1 MMAGARRTQRVQQAR
16 RREQQTLPS
25 FRARRWGLLTLLWL
39 CFLAL
44 IGRAVDQQIF
54 ETDFLQQEGKN
65 RHLRVIE
72 VPAHRG
78 MILDRHG
85 EPLAISTPVASVWA
99 NPRLLTPDHPALVS
113 LAKILSADVKELR
126 RHLAERGD
134 RAFTYLAHWVNPD
147 VAQQLH
153 RLMEEYDIDINA
165 LGLKR
170 EFRRYYPTGEV
181 LAQLVGFTDIND
193 AGQEG
198 MELAYDHW
206 LRGAPGSK
214 RVIQD
219 GKRRAVQDVENI
231 RAADPGKNLVL
242 SLDWRLQYLAYR
254 ELKAAVLRYKARAGT
269 AVILD
274 AHTGEVLAMVNQP
287 SYNPNDLA
295 ERHGGALR
303 NRAMTDMFEPGST
316 MKPFTIAT
324 ALEQGKIQP
333 DTKIDTAPGELHVG
347 SAVVRDARNYGLID
361 VATVIRK
368 SSNVGISKIALSL
381 PLEKLLYLLRQMGFG
396 VATGSGFP
404 GESGGVFNS
413 SKHWSQIGQATLA
426 FGYGLSVTPL
436 QLAQAYTVLAADGV
450 RRPVSLVRLDRVP
463 EGEAIIK
470 PATAREIRKML
481 EGVVSPGGT
490 APAAAVKGYRVAGK
504 TGTVK
509 KIVGG
514 EYSEDRYYALFAGMA
529 PADDPRLVMVVVI
542 DEPSGD
548 KYYGG
553 LVAAPVFSRVM
564 AGALRILNIPPDS
577 DLQQG
582 TRVAGVGVR
591 G

>member
-1 MMAGARRTQRVQQAR
+1 MQ
-16 RREQQTLPS
+16 
-25 FRARRWGLLTLLWL
+25 
-39 CFLAL
+39 
-44 IGRAVDQQIF
+44 
-54 ETDFLQQEGKN
+54 
-65 RHLRVIE
+65 
-72 VPAHRG
+72 
-78 MILDRHG
+78 
-85 EPLAISTPVASVWA
+85 
-99 NPRLLTPDHPALVS
+99 
-113 LAKILSADVKELR
+113 
-126 RHLAERGD
+126 RHLAQRSD

-153 RLMEEYDIDINA
+153 QLMEKYDIDINA
-165 LGLKR
+165 LGLKK

-181 LAQLVGFTDIND
+181 LAQVVGFTDIND

-198 MELAYDHW
+198 MELEFDHW

-219 GKRRAVQDVENI
+219 GRRRAVQDVENI

-254 ELKAAVLRYKARAGT
+254 ELKSAVLRYKARAGT

-274 AHTGEVLAMVNQP
+274 ARTGEVLAMVNQP

-303 NRAMTDMFEPGST
+303 NRSMTDMFEPGST
-316 MKPFTIAT
+316 MKPFTMAC
-324 ALEQGKIQP
+324 ALEQGKVRP
-333 DTKIDTAPGELHVG
+333 DTKIDTTPGTLHVG
-347 SAVVRDARNYGLID
+347 NAVVRDARNYGLID

-381 PLEKLLYLLRQMGFG
+381 PLERLLYLLRQMGFG

-413 SKHWSQIGQATLA
+413 TKHWSQIGQATLA

-436 QLAQAYTVLAADGV
+436 QLAQAYAVLAADGV
-450 RRPVSLVRLDRVP
+450 KRPVSLVRVDQVP
-463 EGEAIIK
+463 EGEAVIK
-470 PATAREIRKML
+470 PETARVIRKML

-514 EYSEDRYYALFAGMA
+514 EYSEDRYFALFAGMA
-529 PADDPRLVMVVVI
+529 PAEDPRLVMVVVI
-542 DEPSGD
+542 DEPKGD

-564 AGALRILNIPPDS
+564 AGALRILNIPPDR
-577 DLQQG
+577 DLQQDA
-582 TRVAGVGVR
+582 RLAGVGV
-591 G
+591 GE

>member
-1 MMAGARRTQRVQQAR
+1 MTGAKRTQRVQQAR
-16 RREQQTLPS
+16 RREQQALPS
-25 FRARRWGLLTLLWL
+25 FRARRWGLLALLWL

-65 RHLRVIE
+65 RHLRVVE

-99 NPRLLTPDHPALVS
+99 NPRLLTPDNPALAS
-113 LAKILSADVKELR
+113 LAKILGADVKELR
-126 RHLAERGD
+126 RHLAERSD

-153 RLMEEYDIDINA
+153 QLMEKYDLDINA
-165 LGLKR
+165 LGLQK

-181 LAQLVGFTDIND
+181 LAQVVGFTDIND

-198 MELAYDHW
+198 MELEFDHW

-231 RAADPGKNLVL
+231 RAADPGKSLVL

-254 ELKAAVLRYKARAGT
+254 ELKSAVLRYKARAGT

-274 AHTGEVLAMVNQP
+274 ARTGEVLAMVNQP

-316 MKPFTIAT
+316 MKPFTMAC
-324 ALEQGKIQP
+324 ALEQGKVRP
-333 DTKIDTAPGELHVG
+333 DTKIDTAPGILHVG
-347 SAVVRDARNYGLID
+347 NAVVRDARNYGLID

-413 SKHWSQIGQATLA
+413 TKHWSQIGQATLA

-436 QLAQAYTVLAADGV
+436 QLAQAYMVLAADGV
-450 RRPVSLVRLDRVP
+450 RRPVSLVRLDHVP

-470 PATAREIRKML
+470 PETARVIRKML

-514 EYSEDRYYALFAGMA
+514 AYSEDRYFALFAGMA
-529 PADDPRLVMVVVI
+529 PAEDPRLVMVVVI
-542 DEPSGD
+542 DEPKGD

-564 AGALRILNIPPDS
+564 AGALRILNIPPDR
-577 DLQQG
+577 DLQQDA
-582 TRVAGVGVR
+582 RLAGVGV
-591 G
+591 GG